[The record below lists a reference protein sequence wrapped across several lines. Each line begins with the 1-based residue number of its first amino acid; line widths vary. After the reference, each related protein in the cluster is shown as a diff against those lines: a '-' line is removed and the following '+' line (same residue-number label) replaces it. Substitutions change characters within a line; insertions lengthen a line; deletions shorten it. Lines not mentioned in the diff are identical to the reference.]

1 MSDTFT
7 APIADDSPSELDVA
21 RALVPPD
28 SADAGAE
35 PGPYPPLAPG
45 EEYDFSEQS
54 ESSGWI
60 GPSPDEWETTK
71 AAVAALAQH
80 VLGQQSEPEWDP
92 EPALDPLDDAF
103 HDELAALLQ
112 QRDQFLLNLVQ
123 QQLAPIFAERQQ
135 RQLAEGEQRLAEIL
149 DAEAGGLDHDLVV
162 SLARE
167 SILSRALDG
176 EQVDDRAAEQ
186 ALREA
191 IQRLRGPRSARR
203 SSPRRASVPKPPP
216 DGDKNEQAA
225 VARVFG
231 TEEDR

>member
-60 GPSPDEWETTK
+60 GPSPDEGETTK

-103 HDELAALLQ
+103 HDELAAPTENIAGHRSRQIPETEACYCSYHSLRLGQ
-112 QRDQFLLNLVQ
+112 VGRGSRHGGKSATGKDEMFAHAPLPQR
-123 QQLAPIFAERQQ
+123 AMPEP
-135 RQLAEGEQRLAEIL
+135 G
-149 DAEAGGLDHDLVV
+149 
-162 SLARE
+162 
-167 SILSRALDG
+167 
-176 EQVDDRAAEQ
+176 
-186 ALREA
+186 
-191 IQRLRGPRSARR
+191 
-203 SSPRRASVPKPPP
+203 
-216 DGDKNEQAA
+216 
-225 VARVFG
+225 
-231 TEEDR
+231 